1 MARQPRHAS
10 HVGRY
15 TARMKLVQPLIA
27 ITALSFSLSAFS
39 QWQWI
44 DKAGRKVFSDR
55 PPPVDVPEKNI
66 LKQPGMPP
74 QAAEMPASNVP
85 AAAMPAASVLKVTG
99 EDKEL
104 AEKKKQAADAEAA
117 KRLQEEERVAR
128 AQADNCNRARQ
139 AKAGLDAGVRLSRL
153 NEKGE
158 REFLDEGGRATEAQR
173 LQGIID
179 ENCK

>member
-1 MARQPRHAS
+1 
-10 HVGRY
+10 
-15 TARMKLVQPLIA
+15 MKLVQPLIA
-27 ITALSFSLSAFS
+27 ITALAFSLSAFA

-66 LKQPGMPP
+66 LKQPGMSAP
-74 QAAEMPASNVP
+74 AVETPASNTT
-85 AAAMPAASVLKVTG
+85 ATPAASATKATG

-104 AEKKKQAADAEAA
+104 AEKKKQAADAETA
-117 KRLQEEERVAR
+117 RRRQEEERVAR

-139 AKAGLDAGVRLSRL
+139 AKASLDAGVRQMRI

-158 REFLDEGGRATEAQR
+158 REFLDEGGRASEAQR

>member
-1 MARQPRHAS
+1 MD
-10 HVGRY
+10 GY
-15 TARMKLVQPLIA
+15 TARMKLFQPLIA
-27 ITALSFSLSAFS
+27 ATLFAMSLSATA

-44 DKAGRKVFSDR
+44 DKDGHKVFSDR
-55 PPPVDVPEKNI
+55 PPSSDVPEKNI
-66 LKQPGMPP
+66 LKRPGS
-74 QAAEMPASNVP
+74 QLKIADTPASSAP
-85 AAAMPAASVLKVTG
+85 AAAAPGTAAKPSG

-104 AEKKKQAADAEAA
+104 AERKKQATDAEAA
-117 KRLQEEERVAR
+117 KRRQEEERIAR

-139 AKAGLDAGVRLSRL
+139 AKAGVDAGVRLSRI

-158 REFLDEGGRATEAQR
+158 REFLDDAGRAAEAQR

>member
-1 MARQPRHAS
+1 
-10 HVGRY
+10 
-15 TARMKLVQPLIA
+15 MKLVQPLIA
-27 ITALSFSLSAFS
+27 ITALAFSLSAFA

-44 DKAGRKVFSDR
+44 DKAGRKVFSAR

-66 LKQPGMPP
+66 LKQPGMSAP
-74 QAAEMPASNVP
+74 AVETPASNTP
-85 AAAMPAASVLKVTG
+85 ATPAASATKATG

-104 AEKKKQAADAEAA
+104 AEKKKQAADAETA
-117 KRLQEEERVAR
+117 RRRQEEERVAR

-139 AKAGLDAGVRLSRL
+139 AKASLDAGVRQMRI

-158 REFLDEGGRATEAQR
+158 REFLDEGGRASEAQR

>member
-1 MARQPRHAS
+1 MALQPGLAS

-27 ITALSFSLSAFS
+27 IAALALSLSAFA
-39 QWQWI
+39 QWQWV

-66 LKQPGMPP
+66 LKQPGMAPLT
-74 QAAEMPASNVP
+74 AEMPASTAP
-85 AAAMPAASVLKVTG
+85 TTATPPGAALKGTG

-104 AEKKKQAADAEAA
+104 AEKKKQAADAETA
-117 KRLQEEERVAR
+117 KRRQEEERVAR

-139 AKAGLDAGVRLSRL
+139 AKAGLDAGVRQMRI

-158 REFLDEGGRATEAQR
+158 REFLDETGRAAEAQR

-179 ENCK
+179 DNCK